1 MNNPLDSLLYITVS
15 PEQIQK
21 DFSGLDPSIPLPVRI
36 PEPSFGKEFK
46 PEDITAEVILAGML
60 TVFAYDRENA
70 NIRYYRKIF
79 NILRPEIRKTIM
91 NAAVLKIKNGDFDSA
106 EELLLALEGLNPSDT
121 AARLNLALLMEE
133 RCTFFESAD
142 LYEEA
147 KIYEERAESLYEL
160 LINSE
165 PPMPEAFFN
174 AAYFFV
180 KQKNYKRA
188 KSLLQTYLQI
198 ETAATETAETR
209 KNKAEMLLKS
219 IEEQALDDSLF
230 EEAYR
235 LINSGR
241 EEDAAEKIK
250 AFLRNRPKAW
260 NGWFLLG
267 WALRLLGRWEDSKAA
282 FLQALE
288 LLKQAENSETASFSS
303 ILNELA
309 ICNIELGLFDEA
321 EKSLTDALHYEPENI
336 KTISNLG
343 TLALKRGN
351 TAEAEA
357 FFAAVLEINP
367 NDKIALN
374 VLGKDRPF

>member
-15 PEQIQK
+15 PEQIQR

-133 RCTFFESAD
+133 RCAFFESAD

-174 AAYFFV
+174 AAYFFL

-198 ETAATETAETR
+198 EMAATETAETR